1 MAGTDESPNTWFRT
15 ETLKVMGESE
25 FLMPVK
31 VTIDEK
37 ECTGCGICYNDEC
50 PDVFMEGDD
59 GNSNIKQMYQKGS
72 KFVGE
77 VPDSLKGCVK
87 NAEGSC
93 AASAIK
99 VD

>member
-1 MAGTDESPNTWFRT
+1 M
-15 ETLKVMGESE
+15 KVIGESE

-31 VTIDEK
+31 VTIDDK

-59 GNSNIKQMYQKGS
+59 GNSNIKQMYQKGG

-77 VPDSLKGCVK
+77 VPDSLKNCVK
-87 NAEGSC
+87 NAEGAC

-99 VD
+99 VE